1 MVSAESAHADAD
13 KVRMPRFDAALLA
26 PVFIA
31 ALVACAR
38 PTAEVGTVGPKAVAA
53 EQLKQQQLVIEWDL
67 RQQQRVDDV
76 GHALLAAAT
85 PFCSSAL
92 APRVGARFA
101 NVHSFPREEQEIAR
115 SLGFSDTLVIVGVAQ
130 GSTAARSGFSLG
142 DRVVAVDGG
151 PPPRGPN
158 AVSQLA
164 STFAGRP
171 TYAPRLTLEQGPT
184 RFIADVASGD
194 DPITESV
201 ARAGGQLRV
210 AMPAD
215 TVCAFN
221 LVATRGNE
229 LNAWADGAN
238 ITITSGMLRFLADG
252 DDLAVVLAHEIAHI
266 ALRHVQAEQKNV
278 PTGGQSSAIGDSAT
292 TQGENASGELA
303 KTGANV
309 GSTVYSQDV
318 EGEADYVGMYLLA
331 RAGRPFAKVT
341 NVWRRMSQENPATM
355 TYASAHRMTPE
366 RFVRLENMSREIEQK
381 IAMREELRPEMR
393 NGSLDP
399 PSTVAQAPADT
410 PTNRGAPAMASVLVD
425 RPHGAT
431 SSVKVPKE
439 LPPTRTSSAAD
450 VANISTTT
458 IMRGDTVSY
467 TFGPPVARNGLSITQ
482 VRRHARE
489 AFDDGREA
497 LELRLY
503 DRAENKFREAVL
515 YDGSEARYHAAL
527 GGILLRRGKRVQAEA
542 VLSAA
547 VLLDVENAEY
557 RQLLVE
563 ARKRQ

>member
-1 MVSAESAHADAD
+1 
-13 KVRMPRFDAALLA
+13 MPRFDAVLLA
-26 PVFIA
+26 PVFAA
-31 ALVACAR
+31 ALVSCAK
-38 PTAEVGTVGPKAVAA
+38 PTAEVGTVSPRAVAA

-101 NVHSFPREEQEIAR
+101 NVHSFAPEQREIAR
-115 SLGFSDTLVIVGVAQ
+115 SLGFSDTLVIVSVAR

-158 AVSQLA
+158 AVSELA
-164 STFAGRP
+164 RTLAARP
-171 TYAPRLTLEQGPT
+171 TYAPRLTLEQGPA
-184 RFIADVASGD
+184 RFIAGAGSGVH
-194 DPITESV
+194 PAAEPV
-201 ARAGGQLRV
+201 ARDGGQLRV
-210 AMPAD
+210 PMPAD

-221 LVATRGNE
+221 LVATRGDE
-229 LNAWADGAN
+229 LNAWTDGAN

-252 DDLAVVLAHEIAHI
+252 DDLAAVLAHQIAHT
-266 ALRHVQAEQKNV
+266 ALRHAQAEQKNV
-278 PTGGQSSAIGDSAT
+278 PTGGQSSVGDSAA

-309 GSTVYSQDV
+309 GSTVYSQDS

-331 RAGRPFAKVT
+331 RAGRPFARVT
-341 NVWRRMSQENPATM
+341 NVWRRMSQENPAIM
-355 TYASAHRMTPE
+355 TYASAHRMSPE

-399 PSTVAQAPADT
+399 PSAVVQTPANT
-410 PTNRGAPAMASVLVD
+410 PTNRDAPAMASVLVD

-439 LPPTRTSSAAD
+439 LPPTRISSAGD

-503 DRAENKFREAVL
+503 ERAEDKFREAVL
-515 YDGSEARYHAAL
+515 YDGSEASYHAAL
-527 GGILLRRGKRVQAEA
+527 GSILLRRGKRAQAEA

-547 VLLDVENAEY
+547 VLLDVENSDY

>member
-1 MVSAESAHADAD
+1 
-13 KVRMPRFDAALLA
+13 MPRFDAVLLA
-26 PVFIA
+26 PVFAA
-31 ALVACAR
+31 ALVSCAK
-38 PTAEVGTVGPKAVAA
+38 PTAEVGTVSPQAVAA

-67 RQQQRVDDV
+67 RQQQRVDNV
-76 GHALLAAAT
+76 GHALLAAAI
-85 PFCSSAL
+85 PFCGSAL

-101 NVHSFPREEQEIAR
+101 NVQSFPREEQEIAR

-130 GSTAARSGFSLG
+130 GSTAARYGFSLG

-158 AVSQLA
+158 AVSELA
-164 STFAGRP
+164 RTVAARP
-171 TYAPRLTLEQGPT
+171 TDAPRLTLEQGPA
-184 RFIADVASGD
+184 RFIADAGAGVHPAAE
-194 DPITESV
+194 PV
-201 ARAGGQLRV
+201 ARVGGQLRV
-210 AMPAD
+210 PMPAD

-221 LVATRGNE
+221 LVATRGDE
-229 LNAWADGAN
+229 LNAWTDGAN

-278 PTGGQSSAIGDSAT
+278 PTGGQSSAIGDSAA

-309 GSTVYSQDV
+309 GSTVYSQDL

-341 NVWRRMSQENPATM
+341 NVWRRMSQENPAAM
-355 TYASAHRMTPE
+355 TYASAHRMSPE
-366 RFVRLENMSREIEQK
+366 RFVRLENISREIEQK

-399 PSTVAQAPADT
+399 PTSAVVQTPANT
-410 PTNRGAPAMASVLVD
+410 PTNREAPAMASVLVD

-439 LPPTRTSSAAD
+439 LPPTRTSSAGD

-503 DRAENKFREAVL
+503 ERAEDKFREAVL
-515 YDGSEARYHAAL
+515 YDGSEASYHAAL
-527 GGILLRRGKRVQAEA
+527 GSILLRRGKRAQAEA

-547 VLLDVENAEY
+547 VLLDVENADY